1 MRALAGDAG
10 LAREFGPLT
19 AVNAAERFTVS
30 RRRASGKL
38 LQMIEVDGLVVGAR
52 GALLLNSTK
61 HTPSLRH
68 VAEAAAGARKLQG
81 MLEPP
86 LDGLSTKPAAVKAAL
101 LAATSAARRPAVVPF
116 LCGSNVSAA
125 VEAKCREHGVGVVRP
140 SGEGFAVVQPPASL
154 A

>member
-1 MRALAGDAG
+1 M
-10 LAREFGPLT
+10 
-19 AVNAAERFTVS
+19 S

-38 LQMIEVDGLVVGAR
+38 LRKIEVDGLVVGAR
-52 GALLLNSTK
+52 GALLLLNSTK

-68 VAEAAAGARKLQG
+68 VAEAAAGARKLRR

-86 LDGLSTKPAAVKAAL
+86 LDGLSTEPAAVKAAL
-101 LAATSAARRPAVVPF
+101 LVATSAACRPAVVPF

-125 VEAKCREHGVGVVRP
+125 VEAKCHEHGVGVVRP
-140 SGEGFAVVQPPASL
+140 SGEGFAVAQPPASM